1 MGRAS
6 HTRGPV
12 WQACPVTAGTTVKG
26 TYHHDCP
33 DTCAWEVT
41 VRDGRGANALTN
53 PGLGRRL
60 SSAAFHDTLV
70 EVERLV
76 VREGE

>member
-1 MGRAS
+1 M
-6 HTRGPV
+6 
-12 WQACPVTAGTTVKG
+12 KG

-41 VRDGRGANALTN
+41 VRDGRGVNALTN

-60 SSAAFHDTLV
+60 GLAAFHDTLV

>member
-1 MGRAS
+1 M
-6 HTRGPV
+6 
-12 WQACPVTAGTTVKG
+12 KG

-60 SSAAFHDTLV
+60 GSAAFHDPLV

>member
-1 MGRAS
+1 M
-6 HTRGPV
+6 
-12 WQACPVTAGTTVKG
+12 KG

-41 VRDGRGANALTN
+41 GRDGRGVNAPTN

-60 SSAAFHDTLV
+60 GSAAFHDTLV

>member
-1 MGRAS
+1 
-6 HTRGPV
+6 
-12 WQACPVTAGTTVKG
+12 VKG

-33 DTCAWEVT
+33 NTRAWEVA
-41 VRDGRGANALTN
+41 VRDGRGVNVLTN

-60 SSAAFHDTLV
+60 GSAAFHDTLV

>member
-1 MGRAS
+1 M
-6 HTRGPV
+6 
-12 WQACPVTAGTTVKG
+12 KG

-33 DTCAWEVT
+33 DTCAWGVT
-41 VRDGRGANALTN
+41 VWDGRGSNALTN
-53 PGLGRRL
+53 PGLGHRL
-60 SSAAFHDTLV
+60 GSAAFHDTLV

>member
-1 MGRAS
+1 
-6 HTRGPV
+6 
-12 WQACPVTAGTTVKG
+12 VTTGKTVKG

-33 DTCAWEVT
+33 DTYAWEVT
-41 VRDGRGANALTN
+41 VRDGQRANTLTN
-53 PGLGRRL
+53 LGLGCRL
-60 SSAAFHDTLV
+60 GSAAFHDTLV

>member
-1 MGRAS
+1 
-6 HTRGPV
+6 
-12 WQACPVTAGTTVKG
+12 VKG

-41 VRDGRGANALTN
+41 VRDGRGVNALTN

-60 SSAAFHDTLV
+60 GSAVFHDTLV

-76 VREGE
+76 VREGG

>member
-1 MGRAS
+1 M
-6 HTRGPV
+6 V
-12 WQACPVTAGTTVKG
+12 WHETSLKTE
-26 TYHHDCP
+26 
-33 DTCAWEVT
+33 DTERFTKETSPQPSQGV
-41 VRDGRGANALTN
+41 NAPTN

-60 SSAAFHDTLV
+60 GSAAFHDTLV